1 MTFWYFILSCASF
14 SFDSLMARTGLCD
27 FDCSFCSWLYFYQTS
42 AFLCVWGSNG
52 SVILLSKHADLL
64 FSSLVKMN
72 HFVSCLIFMSEAAYG
87 IRLICYKRIFDADLC
102 FVFIQLI
109 IRSMKSLS
117 LIALIQYLI
126 CDQPCFW
133 WCIVVLGGFLGIF
146 LKFSTIYL
154 TLSCS
159 IILQIPIILNLEPS
173 YAVESVLP
181 SSSVDLLML
190 FL

>member
-1 MTFWYFILSCASF
+1 MSLYGNTVCDAWCMVQDTFSIYKHIIYYSYININYGMTFWYFILSCASF

-27 FDCSFCSWLYFYQTS
+27 FDCFICSWLCFYQTS

-52 SVILLSKHADLL
+52 SVILLSKHADLV

-109 IRSMKSLS
+109 TRSMKSLS
-117 LIALIQYLI
+117 LFA
-126 CDQPCFW
+126 
-133 WCIVVLGGFLGIF
+133 
-146 LKFSTIYL
+146 
-154 TLSCS
+154 
-159 IILQIPIILNLEPS
+159 
-173 YAVESVLP
+173 
-181 SSSVDLLML
+181 
-190 FL
+190 